1 MSIVFACI
9 PELLKPKVKEAF
21 PDVTFLKVD
30 ELDASMHGPKRNL
43 DFRET
48 DKPKTPRKKREKKI
62 EPESKCAE

>member
-30 ELDASMHGPKRNL
+30 DLDASMHGN
-43 DFRET
+43 
-48 DKPKTPRKKREKKI
+48 PKTPRKKREKKVK
-62 EPESKCAE
+62 EDSNDSNVSPLS